1 VSRLLQQLARELAAE
16 LAAAKDDPTAID
28 RIGDNVDRILLA
40 RHGELVAHE
49 KAHQS

>member
-1 VSRLLQQLARELAAE
+1 MSPLLQQLARELAAE
-16 LAAAKDDPTAID
+16 LRAAETDPTAIH

-49 KAHQS
+49 KASQS